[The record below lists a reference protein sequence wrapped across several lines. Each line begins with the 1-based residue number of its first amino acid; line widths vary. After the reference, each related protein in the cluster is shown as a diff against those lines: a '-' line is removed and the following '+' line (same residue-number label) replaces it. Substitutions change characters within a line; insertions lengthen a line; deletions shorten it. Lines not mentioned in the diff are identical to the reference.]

1 MKCVRLAKS
10 QFVAHAERNFAPQIS
25 PHLRMT
31 QHHDPP
37 HWQTLSSRYV
47 YDKKPYMTLR
57 EDHVR
62 MTSGAEIE
70 DFFVFEYPDW
80 ASVLAVTEAGAFVLI
95 RQYRHGIGQVHFELP
110 AGVVDPGEPLLAS
123 AQRELLEETGFGGGH
138 WQLWLAAS
146 PNPSTHTNTC
156 HIFLATGVQ
165 KLREQHLDATE
176 EIAVRLLSPAD
187 VLHALQNGG
196 VFQAL
201 HAAAIWKYFALNG
214 LPG

>member
-1 MKCVRLAKS
+1 MA
-10 QFVAHAERNFAPQIS
+10 Q
-25 PHLRMT
+25 
-31 QHHDPP
+31 HDPP
-37 HWQTLSSRYV
+37 HWQTLRTRYV

-62 MTSGAEIE
+62 MASGAEIE

-80 ASVLAVTEAGAFVLI
+80 VSVLAVTESGEFVLI

-123 AQRELLEETGFGGGH
+123 ARRELLEETGFGGGD
-138 WQLWLAAS
+138 WQLWLEAS

-165 KLREQHLDATE
+165 KLHEQNLDLTE
-176 EIAVRLLSPAD
+176 EIAVRLLPPKKVRD
-187 VLHALQNGG
+187 ALQNGG
-196 VFQAL
+196 IFQAL